1 VAGKQ
6 AEAQR
11 IMGEINS
18 LDSRVEQ
25 AVERYNLANVKLE
38 RIGHDLSRTRYEL
51 GVARAN
57 LKRAQTALAKQ
68 AAEIYTS
75 RDSNSTIEVL
85 LGASSLDDLLN
96 RLDTVSRV
104 SDQRSSLL
112 GDVTKFR
119 AQIGRQAAELQ
130 RAQSEQRQIVAQRAA
145 ERASIES
152 QLRRRRSLLSS
163 VRGEIAR
170 LQAAER
176 ARSLQIANAYRPQ
189 PQLTSSGS
197 VVGVSASTPEA
208 SVAPPGRYGGV
219 VAIAMQYLGVPYVW
233 GGASPDGFDCSGFV
247 MYVFG
252 KMGVS
257 LPHSTYAL
265 WGVGVPVSRDQL
277 QAGDLV
283 FFAGLGHMGIYI
295 GSGNFIHAPHT
306 GDVVKVSSMTG
317 WYSSTYVG
325 ARRII

>member
-38 RIGHDLSRTRYEL
+38 RIGRDLSRTRYEL

-112 GDVTKFR
+112 GDVTTFR

-145 ERASIES
+145 ERSSIES
-152 QLRRRRSLLSS
+152 QLQRRRSLLSS
-163 VRGEIAR
+163 VRSEIDR

-176 ARSLQIANAYRPQ
+176 ARSLQIANAYHPQ
-189 PQLTSSGS
+189 PQQSSTGS
-197 VVGVSASTPEA
+197 IVGVSASTPEA

-219 VAIAMQYLGVPYVW
+219 VAIAMQYLGVRYVW

-317 WYSSTYVG
+317 WYASTYVG